1 MRPPFSFKL
10 LRLREIYLIY
20 LRMEPRVL
28 QKRSGCRGIVD
39 GKEVIIFS
47 SNDYL
52 GLSCHPEVIKAASE
66 AADKYGVGTGG
77 APGTTGT
84 TEVHNELSAAIAA
97 FKSRQKAVLF
107 PSGYQ
112 ANIAIHNALAS
123 PDTIFYLD
131 KRHHPSAVDGARLG
145 RKSEI
150 VRFDHNNLEILED
163 KLKSNKNK
171 TNVVSLPSVFT
182 VDGDIAPLDKIA
194 DLKNKYNFLHIL
206 DEAHAT
212 GCVGQSGRGLE
223 EHFDLHGVAD
233 FIMGS
238 FSKAL
243 GSQGGFIAY
252 NNESEEFLKSGF
264 RQFEYST
271 SLSAVCAAT
280 ALKALEIFQSDN
292 KLLQKLTIVKSAII
306 DQCRANKVEIISH
319 ASMILLIPCSNLPDA
334 VGKLMKDG
342 FFVVPTSAIIDG
354 ERMDCLRITPMTLHE
369 KEQIEDFSKSLGKH
383 VIQQ

>member
-1 MRPPFSFKL
+1 
-10 LRLREIYLIY
+10 
-20 LRMEPRVL
+20 MEPRVL
-28 QKRSGCRGIVD
+28 QKRSGCHAVVD
-39 GKEVIIFS
+39 GREVTIFS

-66 AADKYGVGTGG
+66 AAGKYGIGTGG

-84 TEVHNELSAAIAA
+84 SEIHRELSAAIAG

-123 PDTIFYLD
+123 PDTVFYLD

-145 RKSEI
+145 GKSEM
-150 VRFDHNNLEILED
+150 VRFDHNNLINLEEILRE
-163 KLKSNKNK
+163 NHGK

-182 VDGDIAPLDKIA
+182 VDGDIAPLDRIA
-194 DLKNKYNFLHIL
+194 ELKNRYGFALIL

-212 GCVGQSGRGLE
+212 GCVGETGRGLE
-223 EHFDLHGVAD
+223 EYFSLHGVAD

-243 GSQGGFIAY
+243 GSQGGFVAY
-252 NNESEEFLKSGF
+252 DDGSAKLLKAGF

-271 SLSAVCAAT
+271 SLSTVSAAA
-280 ALKALEIFQSDN
+280 ALKALQLFQADPRVFEALN
-292 KLLQKLTIVKSAII
+292 RAKAAII
-306 DQCRANKVEIISH
+306 DRCRANGVEIIAH
-319 ASMILLIPCSNLPDA
+319 ASMILLIPCQNPADA
-334 VGKLMKDG
+334 VERLMKDG

-354 ERMDCLRITPMTLHE
+354 RKMDCLRITPMALHE
-369 KEQIEDFSKSLGKH
+369 ADKIEDFSKSLGNT
-383 VIQQ
+383 VIQK